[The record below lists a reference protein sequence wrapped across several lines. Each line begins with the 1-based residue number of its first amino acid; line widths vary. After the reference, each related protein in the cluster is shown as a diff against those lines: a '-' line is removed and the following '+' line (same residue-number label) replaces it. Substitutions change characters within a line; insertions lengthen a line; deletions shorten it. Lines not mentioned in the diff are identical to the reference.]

1 MKSDLIANLMNIY
14 LYVNRIFQVTLTLV
28 KNNGIQHLSSLFFFG
43 VSAQML
49 KSTMEKSY
57 KVSINKATWKVIV
70 II

>member
-1 MKSDLIANLMNIY
+1 M
-14 LYVNRIFQVTLTLV
+14 
-28 KNNGIQHLSSLFFFG
+28 FFLG
-43 VSAQML
+43 VSAQVL